1 MGSGVGVGRE
11 DREWGGKMLQNG
23 ELTDSP
29 LRMVPTAHGASDA
42 GGQRMTYE
50 REYVLPRILE
60 EASLVDQQE
69 GREATLR
76 AGLRGKQGQIHA
88 NRQLLWGEGSHLRGT
103 HRTTRAT
110 SQVCSQDQ
118 SVRCA
123 HQLE

>member
-1 MGSGVGVGRE
+1 
-11 DREWGGKMLQNG
+11 MLQNG

-69 GREATLR
+69 GREATLVDEAGQPYLLVRVLCARCARMR
-76 AGLRGKQGQIHA
+76 AGCTQSNEL
-88 NRQLLWGEGSHLRGT
+88 
-103 HRTTRAT
+103 RAT
-110 SQVCSQDQ
+110 RRFSD
-118 SVRCA
+118 VRHRRGLSDSLLCTCWDV
-123 HQLE
+123 